1 MTIKLIIGA
10 ALITTVAATTGVFA
24 TGEGTLN
31 APLQVP
37 ENPAVELPIELIYAR
52 AFELATPAVHAWR
65 AERPIYTDGVL
76 VVLEIEADWLASRQ
90 TAEPVIYVGDQT
102 LDRIN
107 VGHPSGHLVGIVPG
121 ITLDELAD
129 APIFFGQATLP
140 ESVDQVHIDAELN
153 AARTSGLRGPGEER
167 VTVASAQNDAPITA
181 VDLGDLY
188 FNASYL
194 IEEYAPTEKDLFE
207 GLRVPRG
214 YLTK

>member
-1 MTIKLIIGA
+1 MTIKLILGA

-37 ENPAVELPIELIYAR
+37 ENPAVELPVELIYAR
-52 AFELATPAVHAWR
+52 AFELGTPAVHAWR
-65 AERPIYTDGVL
+65 AEQPTYSAGVL
-76 VVLEIEADWLASRQ
+76 VVLEVEPDWLASRQ
-90 TAEPVIYVGDQT
+90 TAEPVVYVGDQT
-102 LDRIN
+102 LERIN

-121 ITLDELAD
+121 ITLAELAD

-140 ESVDQVHIDAELN
+140 ESVDQAHIDAEL
-153 AARTSGLRGPGEER
+153 AAAVASGLRGPGEQR
-167 VTVASAQNDAPITA
+167 VSVAAAQNDAPITA
-181 VDLGDLY
+181 YDLGDLY
-188 FNASYL
+188 VNASYV